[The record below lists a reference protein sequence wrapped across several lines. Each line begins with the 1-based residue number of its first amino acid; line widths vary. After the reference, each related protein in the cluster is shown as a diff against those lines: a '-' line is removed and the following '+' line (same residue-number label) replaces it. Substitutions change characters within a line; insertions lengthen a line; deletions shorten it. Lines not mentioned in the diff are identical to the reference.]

1 MSRRDHIHTAWR
13 WLKDEL
19 VSQIGQDAADQLWLE
34 YARRAHEDKV
44 HNDRVDAPENLA
56 RLESYARTR
65 AADSAELRRL
75 QKRIARLRALLDRKD
90 KEE

>member
-1 MSRRDHIHTAWR
+1 MSRRQHIHTAWR

-19 VSQIGQDAADQLWLE
+19 ARRLGQEAADQLWLE
-34 YARRAHEDKV
+34 YSRRAQQDKA

-75 QKRIARLRALLDRKD
+75 QKRIARLRALLDTKD
-90 KEE
+90 KED